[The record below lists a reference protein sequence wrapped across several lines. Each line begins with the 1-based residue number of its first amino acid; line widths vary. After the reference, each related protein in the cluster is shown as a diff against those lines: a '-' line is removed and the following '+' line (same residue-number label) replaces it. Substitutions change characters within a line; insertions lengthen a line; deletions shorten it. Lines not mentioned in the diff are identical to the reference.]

1 MEMVEEMKYNC
12 HIRLR
17 GRPWYQ
23 AARRVPLGYE
33 LDPAENRG
41 FVLTIPAYLVIEEVV
56 NRPPSDSWSDR
67 SAFPFRPGGDIQRS
81 DDCDPTE
88 VVHQELAAMSI

>member
-1 MEMVEEMKYNC
+1 MEYNSQ
-12 HIRLR
+12 IRLR

-56 NRPPSDSWSDR
+56 NRSPSHQLEVEGAPSFMSDLRIEFSDIPNQPIRHESPTR
-67 SAFPFRPGGDIQRS
+67 SI
-81 DDCDPTE
+81 
-88 VVHQELAAMSI
+88 

>member
-1 MEMVEEMKYNC
+1 MKYNRQ
-12 HIRLR
+12 IRLR

-41 FVLTIPAYLVIEEVV
+41 FILTIPAYLVVEEAV
-56 NRPPSDSWSDR
+56 NQPSSDPVEPVEHEPPALR
-67 SAFPFRPGGDIQRS
+67 YEAFDIAQS
-81 DDCDPTE
+81 VC
-88 VVHQELAAMSI
+88 